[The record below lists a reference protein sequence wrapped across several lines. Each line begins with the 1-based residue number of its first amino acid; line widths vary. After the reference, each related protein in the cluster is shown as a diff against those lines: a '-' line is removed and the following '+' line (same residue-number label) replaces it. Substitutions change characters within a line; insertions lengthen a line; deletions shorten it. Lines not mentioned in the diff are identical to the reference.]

1 MRKFLGYMLLTVSCV
16 AWAALPVIP
25 FLSLTAALKASW
37 AGGLFVFAEVTWWL
51 AVPLLGKEIIDW
63 SKRCWQSFKAFF
75 SGFKLKTSDGAGDSS
90 SRTITG
96 SDKLG
101 DQ

>member
-37 AGGLFVFAEVTWWL
+37 AGGLFIFAEITWWL
-51 AVPLLGKEIIDW
+51 ALPLLGKEIIDW

-75 SGFKLKTSDGAGDSS
+75 SASKAEKSNRVGESNSQPIAA
-90 SRTITG
+90 
-96 SDKLG
+96 SDKFL